1 MQKMH
6 TYINRD
12 YVFRYNNSFE
22 IILTSF
28 LLLNPFIYLEAYLFK
43 LLFNYLTF
51 FYYSLIFHKID
62 CHYFSLFLL
71 YSITF
76 PLYLQIE
83 DS

>member
-28 LLLNPFIYLEAYLFK
+28 LLLNPFIYLEAYPFK
-43 LLFNYLTF
+43 LLFNYLKF
-51 FYYSLIFHKID
+51 FDYSLIFHKID
-62 CHYFSLFLL
+62 CHYFSLSLL
-71 YSITF
+71 YSIIF